1 MVWTFN
7 PQTRLGVSGE
17 NLAEPNFNR
26 EDREIENIFLRE
38 FDQNVLDARRDD
50 PDRADGKAPAR
61 IKISLL
67 TKSTGLDAKLLEEIT
82 APLEPHLVAAGHG
95 SDQRDHNNP
104 VALVIEEF
112 GTLGLTGK
120 IDDTF
125 ADGNEQRWASF
136 WFGEGKRIK
145 SGKSLGRKGQGKI
158 VYHVVSG
165 ARAVF
170 AITRRHDESREL
182 LFGKCIVQRT
192 HVVNGQ
198 HYTQHGYWPKIDS
211 ANGDQPMPEEAT
223 AEIQRIKKGFS
234 LTRQSESGTSWIVPY
249 VPAAFNQDALV
260 REFIRDFYFS
270 VMRGALTA
278 DICGVEINESTIG
291 ELLVKC
297 GILRPS
303 PAYFSFMEEVITRP
317 RSELTD
323 VKAGWELGTT
333 ADESCLSAAD
343 LDRFREELQEG
354 KLISLKLPIQVCLK
368 GGHSAQSFLEVHL
381 QLRPPSE
388 ATQELYVR
396 SGLCIAEEKHLHEV
410 SRSAFGIVLAD
421 DEPIADFLGSC
432 EEASHLRWNNTEKGA
447 KERFIRIRDTLSA
460 VRRSMPKMF
469 RLVAGSSEKQ
479 VKDALFDILS
489 VPMPGDKKR
498 KVKTTGSP
506 GKKEPGTIVPPIMRK
521 HPVIFSISD
530 KGGRWILKPGKDA
543 PQQVYPIELEVEFA
557 YDQLAGTGN
566 PWRSYHPYDFN
577 VANETKFKVP
587 AAINVAIQT
596 REQNLLALKVESPDF
611 EFELTGFSDQVPLLS
626 RISYDATST
635 S

>member
-1 MVWTFN
+1 MIWTFN

-50 PDRADGKAPAR
+50 PSRPDGKAPAR

-67 TKSTGLDAKLLEEIT
+67 NKSTGLDVKLLEEIIK
-82 APLEPHLVAAGHG
+82 PLEAHLIAAGHG
-95 SDQRDHNNP
+95 AEQRDHNNP

-112 GTLGLTGK
+112 GTLGLTGT
-120 IDDTF
+120 INDTF
-125 ADGNEQRWASF
+125 AEGNEQRWASF

-165 ARAVF
+165 ARTVL
-170 AITRRHDESREL
+170 AITRRHDENREL

-192 HVVNGQ
+192 HVVNTQ

-211 ANGDQPMPEEAT
+211 ANSNQPMPEESS
-223 AEIQRIKKGFS
+223 AEIQRIKKGFC
-234 LTRQSESGTSWIVPY
+234 LTRVDESGTSWIIPH
-249 VPAAFNQDALV
+249 VPAGFSQDALV

-278 DICGVEINESTIG
+278 EICGVEINESTIG
-291 ELLVKC
+291 ELLIRS
-297 GILRPS
+297 GITRPS

-317 RSELTD
+317 PSELAD
-323 VKAGWELGTT
+323 VKTGWELGTA
-333 ADESCLSAAD
+333 ADEGSLSPTD
-343 LDRFREELQEG
+343 LDRFRSELQEG
-354 KLISLKLPIQVCLK
+354 KLISLKLPIQV
-368 GGHSAQSFLEVHL
+368 SFKAGDVTPSFVEVHL

-388 ATQELYVR
+388 TTQELYVR
-396 SGLCIAEEKHLHEV
+396 SGLCIAEERHLHEV
-410 SRSAFGIVLAD
+410 SRSSFGIVLAD

-447 KERFIRIRDTLSA
+447 KERFTRIRDTLSA

-469 RLVAGSSEKQ
+469 RLIAGSTEKQ

-498 KVKTTGSP
+498 KVKTTAAP
-506 GKKEPGTIVPPIMRK
+506 GKKEPGEIVPPIIRK
-521 HPVIFSISD
+521 NPIIFSISD
-530 KGGRWILKPGKDA
+530 KDGRWILKPGKDA
-543 PQQVYPIELEVEFA
+543 PTQVYPIELEVEFA

-577 VANETKFKVP
+577 VANETTFKVGT
-587 AAINVAIQT
+587 AINVAIQT
-596 REQNLLALKVESPDF
+596 RDRNLLALKVESPDF
-611 EFELTGFSDQVPLLS
+611 EFELEGFSTEVPLLS
-626 RISYDATST
+626 RIDYDATST